1 MIYYPHFST
10 SQIHSNI
17 VDWLADSTIKQCREP
32 YLNIFRSVTFHGD
45 LVLSKALG
53 EDCIVLWLI
62 KGFNST
68 SAPLPQS
75 SAPTNY
81 ETEPDTRSAFS
92 PPPSASDRSRQY
104 IRLLQFAIPD
114 CFEFYMRFSLYSPLS
129 APITHPVLAMCNSA
143 SKVFF
148 WDLKRLEDFHDY
160 IMSDKHIPGDESQ
173 AVRRPVWLPASRSKG
188 KSRDLDTESTTV
200 LSLTPSTEAL
210 IGNPADIPPSQMK
223 KYAMG
228 DPFGMV
234 EAHKIVDTKLKGTW
248 TGRQV
253 AWSACGKWCIV
264 VGSPNVIVVFE
275 RWTDRKGKGK
285 RED

>member
-1 MIYYPHFST
+1 VIYYPHFST

-17 VDWLADSTIKQCREP
+17 VDWLVNSITKQYLNP
-32 YLNIFRSVTFHGD
+32 YLNTFHSVTFHGD
-45 LVLSKALG
+45 LVLSKALH

-68 SAPLPQS
+68 SAPPPQS

-81 ETEPDTRSAFS
+81 DTEPDTRSAFS
-92 PPPSASDRSRQY
+92 PPPSAFDRSRQY
-104 IRLLQFAIPD
+104 TRLLQFAIPD

-129 APITHPVLAMCNSA
+129 APVTHPILAMCNSA
-143 SKVFF
+143 SKVYF
-148 WDLKRLEDFHDY
+148 WDFKRLEEFHDY
-160 IMSDKHIPGDESQ
+160 VMSSKDIHGDASQ
-173 AVRRPVWLPASRSKG
+173 SVQRPVWLPASRSKG
-188 KSRDLDTESTTV
+188 KSRDADTESTTASSHT
-200 LSLTPSTEAL
+200 LSTEAAMA
-210 IGNPADIPPSQMK
+210 NPADIPPSQTR

-234 EAHKIVDTKLKGTW
+234 EAHKVVDTKLKGSW

-253 AWSACGKWCIV
+253 AWSACGKWCVV
-264 VGSPNVIVVFE
+264 VGSPNVIAVFE
-275 RWTDRKGKGK
+275 RWADRKEKGR